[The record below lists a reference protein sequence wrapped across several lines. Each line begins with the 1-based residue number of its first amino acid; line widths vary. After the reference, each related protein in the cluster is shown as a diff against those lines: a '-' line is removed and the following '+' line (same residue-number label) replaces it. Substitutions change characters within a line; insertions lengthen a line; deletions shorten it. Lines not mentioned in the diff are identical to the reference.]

1 MIPRP
6 AHRDAGTASLG
17 SMSISLSA
25 ATTAPPRTTRHWAAA
40 GVLAGVASLA
50 SVLLSLALSR
60 PYEEGSIVTPAL
72 IEAGLEDKRPLLV
85 AFHITTVAA
94 ALLLVVFAAGLRRR
108 IRSSRAPQALA
119 PDVAFA
125 GLLLVAAAQLLGSG
139 LDTEF
144 LFGIGDKAV
153 NLPEDASTY
162 SHWIATIPWLWA
174 GGGLAG
180 LAVGVASRAG
190 VVPRWVGGVGFV
202 LGGLVVLIALSPL
215 QYLAALPG
223 GLWLLVTAF
232 GFAASDRR
240 QLPSAQP
247 IVAASITN
255 R

>member
-1 MIPRP
+1 MTRRP
-6 AHRDAGTASLG
+6 AARDAGTARVGDMSL
-17 SMSISLSA
+17 SLSA
-25 ATTAPPRTTRHWAAA
+25 TTVPPGTTRHWATA
-40 GVLAGVASLA
+40 GILAGVASLA
-50 SVLLSLALSR
+50 SVFLSLSLSR
-60 PYEEGSIVTPAL
+60 PYEEGSIVTPTL

-85 AFHITTVAA
+85 AFHVATVAA

-108 IRSSRAPQALA
+108 LRSSRIPQALA
-119 PDVAFA
+119 PDIAFA

-144 LFGIGDKAV
+144 LFGTGDHAV

-180 LAVGVASRAG
+180 LAVGVAARAG
-190 VVPRWVGGVGFV
+190 TVPRWLGTTGFV

-223 GLWLLVTAF
+223 ALWLLVTAA
-232 GFAASDRR
+232 GFAARDR
-240 QLPSAQP
+240 A
-247 IVAASITN
+247 
-255 R
+255 

>member
-1 MIPRP
+1 
-6 AHRDAGTASLG
+6 
-17 SMSISLSA
+17 MSISLSA

-85 AFHITTVAA
+85 AFHVTTVAA

-190 VVPRWVGGVGFV
+190 VVPRWVG
-202 LGGLVVLIALSPL
+202 A
-215 QYLAALPG
+215 
-223 GLWLLVTAF
+223 W
-232 GFAASDRR
+232 AS
-240 QLPSAQP
+240 SSGAW
-247 IVAASITN
+247 SC
-255 R
+255 